1 MMSISKKRGIAR
13 VNTNEKRGFL
23 GESFRLFHIKGREEQ
38 QFSYH
43 YHDFHKIVLCLEGQ
57 VTYIVEGKTYF
68 LKPWDMLLVK
78 AYDIH
83 RPVISGKGEYERIVI
98 WIRPEYI
105 ESLGN
110 EEDLNACFSEK
121 KIISLLTL
129 PEKTKERLTR
139 AFRGIE
145 RESERDIIGS
155 SLLKVSYMNE
165 LLVYLNRLFAGK
177 DLEEEQS
184 AIKYN
189 SKTEEIMNYINSNL
203 REDLSVESI
212 ASHFFL
218 SRSYLMHRFKEETG
232 YTILG
237 YVSQKRLSGARKMMA
252 EGESAAITAE
262 KCGFKDYGAFLRA
275 FKKEFG
281 VTPKE
286 YAAGKN
292 KSVTVYVD

>member
-1 MMSISKKRGIAR
+1 MSISKLWGIAR

-23 GESFRLFHIKGREEQ
+23 NSDFKLFHIKGKEEK

-43 YHDFHKIVLCLEGQ
+43 YHDFHKIVLCLAGQ
-57 VTYIVEGKTYF
+57 VTYMVEGRTYF
-68 LKPWDMLLVK
+68 LKPWDMLMVK

-83 RPVISGKGEYERIVI
+83 RPVISERGEYERIVI

-105 ESLGN
+105 EGLSDGGA
-110 EEDLNACFSEK
+110 LNACFEERG
-121 KIISLLTL
+121 IISLLSL

-145 RESERDIIGS
+145 RESGRGEVGS
-155 SLLKVSYMNE
+155 EILKVSFMNE
-165 LLVYLNRLFAGK
+165 LLVYLNRLCAGE

-184 AIKYN
+184 AIKYD
-189 SKTEEIMNYINSNL
+189 SKMEDIMNYINGNL
-203 REDLSVESI
+203 LSELSVDGI
-212 ASHFFL
+212 AAHFYI
-218 SRSYLMHRFKEETG
+218 SKSYLMHKFKEETG
-232 YTILG
+232 YTLYNYI
-237 YVSQKRLSGARKMMA
+237 SQKRLSGARKLMA
-252 EGESAAITAE
+252 SGCSAAGAAE

-286 YAAGKN
+286 YAAGKD
-292 KSVTVYVD
+292 KTVTVDVD